1 LPRAILYLGKC
12 AEGSLRRRRAPN
24 EEGRLREIA
33 SKGQLRLAYLRWA
46 VVTVPFI
53 LLLGFTSGRLVPSG
67 DDNPWFVRLVKP
79 EIMPPNWA
87 FAVAWSVIYVLLGLA
102 LAMVINARGSTVRGP
117 ALIVFAI
124 QMVLNLAWTPV
135 FFGMHQ
141 VDWALIIIGV
151 LLALVLLTIVLFW
164 RVRKG
169 AAVLLLPYLAW
180 LGFAF
185 ALLYQIDQLNPNA
198 GSIVPSRSVDQ
209 IEIR

>member
-1 LPRAILYLGKC
+1 M
-12 AEGSLRRRRAPN
+12 S
-24 EEGRLREIA
+24 EIA
-33 SKGQLRLAYLRWA
+33 SKQQLRLAYLRWA

-67 DDNPWFVRLVKP
+67 DDNPWFVRLIKP
-79 EIMPPNWA
+79 EIMPANWA
-87 FAVAWSVIYVLLGLA
+87 FPVAWTIIYVLMGLA
-102 LAMVINARGSTVRGP
+102 LAMVINARGSSARGP
-117 ALIVFAI
+117 ALIVFTI

-141 VDWALIIIGV
+141 VAWALIIIGV
-151 LLALVLLTIVLFW
+151 LVALVLLTITLFW

-169 AAVLLLPYLAW
+169 AGLLLLPYLVW

-185 ALLYQIDQLNPNA
+185 ALLYQIHQLNPNA